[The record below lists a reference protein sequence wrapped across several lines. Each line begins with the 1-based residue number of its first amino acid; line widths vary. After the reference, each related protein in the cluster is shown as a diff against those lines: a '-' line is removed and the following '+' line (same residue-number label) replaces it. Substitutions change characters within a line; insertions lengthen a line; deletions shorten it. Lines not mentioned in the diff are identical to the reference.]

1 MATFVNNNETITKY
15 ENTITNSLATL
26 KSIKTSYSESITT
39 ANGHISSIAF
49 TTWQDDVQESFQLRT
64 DQLKEE
70 MRKVETSV
78 NSEHLPLLISK
89 LEGLQEQLSA
99 LKKANSQYNS
109 SKKNLATEEEKLKV
123 GDANAHIVT
132 HYESECRKYKNQ
144 ISQLVT
150 EINST
155 ISTISSIN
163 FGVAIESGNENSSG
177 VDAITGASPSE
188 GTSSNDTITQ
198 YYDSAT
204 GCTVAVTMTTTEEDG
219 NIVQTR
225 TTTYT
230 DSNGNVTYSETS
242 EIITNKDDP
251 RQVKVVD
258 EEGNVYETTV
268 DENGQLVEVTK
279 NTDKNGNT
287 TTETSP
293 IGETYYTMTV
303 TNNSTGETTTHT
315 INTESP
321 ADMAM
326 FRMYYEN
333 ANMEAGTKESNA
345 FEGNHHFTLG
355 EAQSI
360 TLGGY
365 SNNPTVTVTFTPNE

>member
-251 RQVKVVD
+251 RQVKVLD
-258 EEGNVYETTV
+258 EEGNV
-268 DENGQLVEVTK
+268 
-279 NTDKNGNT
+279 
-287 TTETSP
+287 
-293 IGETYYTMTV
+293 
-303 TNNSTGETTTHT
+303 
-315 INTESP
+315 
-321 ADMAM
+321 
-326 FRMYYEN
+326 
-333 ANMEAGTKESNA
+333 
-345 FEGNHHFTLG
+345 
-355 EAQSI
+355 
-360 TLGGY
+360 
-365 SNNPTVTVTFTPNE
+365 